1 MKKTLVAIAALT
13 AVSAF
18 AQSTVTIDGYMDRGY
33 TKTDSNLAAKDA
45 KGISSS
51 AGTSTVRIGVIE
63 DIGNGQKIGLSINT
77 DFADAG
83 GLTQDGAA
91 AAAGAAA
98 NGGNVPTASST
109 FANSQS
115 FLYAEDAKLG
125 KVQLGNI
132 NNEMLTAITGIGGAF
147 STGVGSAYSS
157 SWSVLNGYGS
167 GATDKQNQV
176 TAVTNNNETAGARGI
191 RQAHTV
197 KYVSP
202 NIMGATVAI
211 GQSLKNDVNGG
222 TGSTVGVT
230 DMSLT
235 YENGPFKAMYASL
248 KYNVGANDTA
258 PTNGSLTAGTT
269 NTHTATAVSY
279 AVLPTLKL
287 SAAMGNSKSSN
298 GTIADSTFTQ
308 YGVTYT
314 MGQFDIMAQQAKVDD
329 KLAANIDRK
338 MTGLGLNYNLSKTAR
353 AYVRYDHLNRDSAH
367 ALDATK
373 STDLKRTAI
382 GISKSF

>member
-1 MKKTLVAIAALT
+1 
-13 AVSAF
+13 
-18 AQSTVTIDGYMDRGY
+18 MDRGY

-191 RQAHTV
+191 RQANTV